1 MKKCMRRVCTQWGQ
15 NIRSMTHA
23 ESKNRHNYR
32 LSRFIVFS
40 DTLQISSGETIV
52 SAKPNVGHRLL
63 ITDILAGWSH
73 RHARCFWFPNEGNN
87 FMWMNL
93 ENKGNVILN
102 IPPCLE
108 KKHLTAHKLSALYN
122 AAPWEVNRRTAVKTS
137 STGGLSRLPPHIKSI
152 SDAAMHA
159 SVPCFKSQW
168 WMAAWLQQ
176 ISYLRR
182 LRAQE
187 ATKTQTSKRS
197 SKGRLHLKSG
207 YVCLSHWIISSFL
220 KHYTENHILPRAC
233 KTAVTTAGPPWIWN
247 STLSSPEKLRGADE
261 TNKGIT
267 TFFSYLNM

>member
-1 MKKCMRRVCTQWGQ
+1 MKKCMRRVCTQCTHWGQ

-63 ITDILAGWSH
+63 ITDILPDWSH

-137 STGGLSRLPPHIKSI
+137 STGGLSRLPQRILKVSQTRRCMRQFSVLSR
-152 SDAAMHA
+152 SDGWPPD
-159 SVPCFKSQW
+159 SNRYRTYGGLELRK
-168 WMAAWLQQ
+168 LQ
-176 ISYLRR
+176 R
-182 LRAQE
+182 LKLQNALQRD
-187 ATKTQTSKRS
+187 
-197 SKGRLHLKSG
+197 G
-207 YVCLSHWIISSFL
+207 CISSLDMFAC
-220 KHYTENHILPRAC
+220 HIELYQ
-233 KTAVTTAGPPWIWN
+233 V
-247 STLSSPEKLRGADE
+247 
-261 TNKGIT
+261 
-267 TFFSYLNM
+267 F

>member
-1 MKKCMRRVCTQWGQ
+1 
-15 NIRSMTHA
+15 
-23 ESKNRHNYR
+23 
-32 LSRFIVFS
+32 
-40 DTLQISSGETIV
+40 
-52 SAKPNVGHRLL
+52 
-63 ITDILAGWSH
+63 
-73 RHARCFWFPNEGNN
+73 
-87 FMWMNL
+87 
-93 ENKGNVILN
+93 
-102 IPPCLE
+102 
-108 KKHLTAHKLSALYN
+108 
-122 AAPWEVNRRTAVKTS
+122 
-137 STGGLSRLPPHIKSI
+137 
-152 SDAAMHA
+152 MHA
-159 SVPCFKSQW
+159 SVLCFKSQW

-176 ISYLRR
+176 ISYLWR

-267 TFFSYLNM
+267 TLCASFSYLNKYKRTEVNNGQDVRCWKDLLLVLDQTQQLWLWVSEKWRGFTKLCHVV